1 MEMLSFFAGAGF
13 ALCTIVLIAI
23 ICCLFSARTLDQLD
37 NGMAELHRDRV
48 DATATTQRSVDRSA

>member
-23 ICCLFSARTLDQLD
+23 ICCLLSARTLTTID
-37 NGMAELHRDRV
+37 NSMAEVKRDRV
-48 DATATTQRSVDRSA
+48 DSQPARQLDRTA